1 MSVAKYVSNSQ
12 NTKLGNRPVDSTYVS
27 IKGSCPT
34 SCQLK
39 NGNGCYAENSYV
51 GFIVRRLDA
60 DAVGLTAL
68 QVARQEAQAID
79 QSYNG
84 KNVPLGRDMRL
95 HVSGDSR
102 TVKGTKL
109 INSSVGRWKKR
120 GGGDC
125 WTYTHAWMNVH
136 RSTWS
141 HVSVL
146 ASIDKPEDAVEARKQ
161 GYAPAIVVSEFSSPK
176 AFTLPG
182 SDVKYIP
189 CPAQTS
195 PGGKEIGCTECRL
208 CFNAD
213 RLYENNFG
221 IAFEAHG
228 VRKNNVKRRL
238 QLINV

>member
-1 MSVAKYVSNSQ
+1 MSSAKYVSNSS
-12 NTKLGNRPVDSTYVS
+12 NTKLGIRPVDTTYVT

-39 NGNGCYAENSYV
+39 DGNGCYAENYYV
-51 GFIVRRLDA
+51 GLVVNKLDTQA
-60 DAVGLTAL
+60 LGLTTL
-68 QVARQEAQAID
+68 QVAREEAKAID
-79 QSYNG
+79 QSYDSG
-84 KNVPLGRDMRL
+84 SVPMGRDMRL

-102 TVKGTKL
+102 TIKGTKL

-125 WTYTHAWMNVH
+125 WTYTHAWMNVP

-146 ASIDKPEDAVEARKQ
+146 ASIDKAEDAAEARKM
-161 GYAPAIVVSEFSSPK
+161 GYAPAIVVSEFASAK

-195 PGGKEIGCTECRL
+195 PGGKDIGCTECRL

-213 RLYENNFG
+213 RLFQGNFG
-221 IAFEAHG
+221 IAFSAHG
-228 VRKNNVKRRL
+228 VRKNKIKRRL
-238 QLINV
+238 TVI

>member
-1 MSVAKYVSNSQ
+1 MAGDRLERSGEPDELRGFCIHA
-12 NTKLGNRPVDSTYVS
+12 G
-27 IKGSCPT
+27 
-34 SCQLK
+34 
-39 NGNGCYAENSYV
+39 V
-51 GFIVRRLDA
+51 GF
-60 DAVGLTAL
+60 
-68 QVARQEAQAID
+68 
-79 QSYNG
+79 
-84 KNVPLGRDMRL
+84 GRDQGQTAHAGGARA
-95 HVSGDSR
+95 G
-102 TVKGTKL
+102 
-109 INSSVGRWKKR
+109 KKR

-136 RSTWS
+136 RDTWS